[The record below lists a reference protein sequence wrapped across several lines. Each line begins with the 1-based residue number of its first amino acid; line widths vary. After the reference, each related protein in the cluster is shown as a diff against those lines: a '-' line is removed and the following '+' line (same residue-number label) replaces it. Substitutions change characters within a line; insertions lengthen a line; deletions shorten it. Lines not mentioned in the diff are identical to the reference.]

1 MLFACCPRP
10 KIICATGI
18 VTNIVKDLFM
28 VPARKNYSLLSQLAL
43 IKIKLILFGVHLN
56 KMDTGSA
63 MTVQIIRPSVS
74 AARRRE
80 LF

>member
-1 MLFACCPRP
+1 
-10 KIICATGI
+10 
-18 VTNIVKDLFM
+18 M